1 MDACCKNCAT
11 VLHEPGRVC
20 TSCGKSTARSVA
32 TARRAG
38 QVLFAVASVALFIA
52 LFLPW
57 WSVRVFRGFTYLS
70 VSTGFSGWGWLSVA
84 ACLATLVVTARIFVL
99 PQMGR
104 VLPVGKRLDSR
115 MTACVS
121 VAAGVTELLGN
132 VLFIAAAPKTNLISG
147 GLGLIVKGRGVGLTM
162 AMVAGA
168 VIIVSGLLLL
178 ISPKYRTAPVS
189 SGQDAPSPL
198 VG

>member
-1 MDACCKNCAT
+1 MDACCSSCAT

-20 TSCGKSTARSVA
+20 TSCGKSTARSVVTA
-32 TARRAG
+32 TRAG
-38 QVLFAVASVALFIA
+38 EVLLAVASVVLFIA

-84 ACLATLVVTARIFVL
+84 ACLVTLIVTARIFVVPRVATGL
-99 PQMGR
+99 P
-104 VLPVGKRLDSR
+104 LGKRLDSR

-132 VLFIAAAPKTNLISG
+132 VLFIAAAPKTNLISV
-147 GLGLIVKGRGVGLTM
+147 GLGLIVKGRGAGLTM
-162 AMVAGA
+162 AMVAGG
-168 VIIVSGLLLL
+168 VIIVGGLRLL
-178 ISPKYRTAPVS
+178 ISPKNRTAPVS
-189 SGQDAPSPL
+189 SGQDAPSPS